1 MKEILSDKMLH
12 ELFVALE
19 KGEPFEYSDA
29 NTQIS
34 INPSG
39 IVIQYKNTVDT
50 TEIEQ
55 FLKYCDNLD
64 DDLFI
69 EVTETF
75 SEEELVKLQNDLDTE
90 NYRNTISVFTTRV
103 KEVAN
108 NKLAEIIMEADA
120 EIKRQEQI
128 ISNAHL
134 VIEEIHRELD
144 EANKKYNVG

>member
-34 INPSG
+34 ITPNG
-39 IVIQYKNTVDT
+39 ISIQYTNTVDT
-50 TEIEQ
+50 KEIEQ

-90 NYRNTISVFTTRV
+90 NYRNTISVFTSRI

-120 EIKRQEQI
+120 EIKHQEQI

-134 VIEEIHRELD
+134 VIEEIHKELE
-144 EANKKYNVG
+144 EANRKYNVG

>member
-19 KGEPFEYSDA
+19 TGEPFEYSDA

-34 INPSG
+34 ITPNG
-39 IVIQYKNTVDT
+39 INIQYKNTVDT
-50 TEIEQ
+50 KEIEQ
-55 FLKYCDNLD
+55 FLKYCDLLD
-64 DDLFI
+64 DDLFV
-69 EVTETF
+69 EVCESF
-75 SEEELVKLQNDLDTE
+75 SDDELDELQKQLDTE
-90 NYRNTISVFTTRV
+90 NYRNTISTFTTRV

-108 NKLAEIIMEADA
+108 NKLTEIINEADA

-134 VIEEIHRELD
+134 VIGEIHRELD
-144 EANKKYNVG
+144 EANRKYNV